1 MRSAALLGLAGGFA
15 FGVRRGGGDVGIVF
29 ENGFGRPLVELN
41 LPGAIYA
48 HGMPERVR
56 HDVDF
61 AFGCPPCAG
70 WSTASAGLDRKDNPD
85 HPINDGIR
93 AWFAGVETL
102 RPAVACY
109 ESVLGHLK
117 RGQGLWGPLAHRLE
131 EDGYRWC
138 FVVYDNQGMGV
149 PQRRERMTFWA
160 WRTGG
165 EFEPAQPRRDPS
177 EYESAAA
184 ALSRAPQSWWGPE
197 FWDFH
202 QALDDRVPV
211 HRLLPYVDL
220 GSNVRR
226 VPTEIWLEHYHEP
239 GVRDGWPSFTFRRLH
254 PRRPAPVM
262 MANALTTT
270 VHYDDVDYPY
280 VRHDGVLLN
289 NPGCRLITGRELAI
303 LMGYPLDFKLRWFE
317 HPGPATAAERTQ
329 LSAWLTQA
337 VSPAVGSWA
346 AQTAS
351 IHLET
356 VIPTPEWEPVVW
368 DLRRGNRVIGSPSG
382 WTG

>member
-15 FGVRRGGGDVGIVF
+15 FGVRRGGGDVEVVY

-41 LPGAIYA
+41 LPGTAYV
-48 HGMPERVR
+48 HGLPHYRG
-56 HDVDF
+56 DVDF

-85 HPINDGIR
+85 HAINDGIR
-93 AWFAGVETL
+93 FWFQGVQLL

-109 ESVLGHLK
+109 ESVTGHLK
-117 RGQGLWGPLAHRLE
+117 RGQALWGPLAQRLE

-149 PQRRERMTFWA
+149 PQKRERMTFWA

-165 EFEPAQPRRDPS
+165 EFVPVLPRVDPRHH
-177 EYESAAA
+177 ESASH
-184 ALSRAPQSWWGPE
+184 ALSRVSERWWGE
-197 FWDFH
+197 QFWDFH
-202 QALDDRVPV
+202 QPLNPAVPV
-211 HRLLPYVDL
+211 HRLLPYVSC

-254 PRRPAPVM
+254 PQRPAPVM

-270 VHYDDVDYPY
+270 VHYDDPHFPY
-280 VRHDGVLLN
+280 LRHDDVLLS
-289 NPGCRLITGRELAI
+289 NPACRLITGRELAI
-303 LMGYPLDFKLRWFE
+303 LMGYPPDFQLRWFS
-317 HPGPATAAERTQ
+317 HDGPATPAERTQ

-346 AQTAS
+346 AQNAS
-351 IHLET
+351 VHLESVT
-356 VIPTPEWEPVVW
+356 PTPHWEPIVW
-368 DLRRGNRVIGSPSG
+368 DLRRGEARVASLP